1 MTEPSDLI
9 DLGVAAEDAGWD
21 GAFLWD
27 HVYGSP
33 AAPMPV
39 ADTWTVLAALAV
51 STRRITIG
59 PMVTPLARR
68 RPHKVARETVT
79 VDRLCG
85 GRLVL
90 GVGLGNPAEE
100 FTAFGEDAVARTR
113 AERLDE
119 ALETLV
125 ELWSGTRVD
134 HEGPH
139 VTVRDAQF
147 LPTPVNGT
155 VPVWVAATVSHPAP
169 ARRAARHDGIVLTD
183 PNAESGIGTVTP
195 AAVREACE
203 TVTGSRGDLHDFD
216 VALICPDVPSA
227 DDAAAYEHAGV
238 TWIIVTGWLDQLRDT
253 ISAGPPA

>member
-1 MTEPSDLI
+1 VRYAVSIPTMTEPSDLI

-68 RPHKVARETVT
+68 RPHKVARE
-79 VDRLCG
+79 
-85 GRLVL
+85 
-90 GVGLGNPAEE
+90 
-100 FTAFGEDAVARTR
+100 
-113 AERLDE
+113 
-119 ALETLV
+119 
-125 ELWSGTRVD
+125 
-134 HEGPH
+134 GPH
-139 VTVRDAQF
+139 VTVRAAQF
-147 LPTPVNGT
+147 LPRPVNGN
-155 VPVWVAATVSHPAP
+155 VPVWVAATLSRAAP

-195 AAVREACE
+195 AAVREACK
-203 TVTGSRGDLHDFD
+203 TVTRSRGDLHDFD
-216 VALICPDVPSA
+216 VAVICPEVPSA
-227 DDAAAYEHAGV
+227 DDAAAYQQAGV
-238 TWIIVTGWLDQLRDT
+238 TWTIVTGWLDQLRDA